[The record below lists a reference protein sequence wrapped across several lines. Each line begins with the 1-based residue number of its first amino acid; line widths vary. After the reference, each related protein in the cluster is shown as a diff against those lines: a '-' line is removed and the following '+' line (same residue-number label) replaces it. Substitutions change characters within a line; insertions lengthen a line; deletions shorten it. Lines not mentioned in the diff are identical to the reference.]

1 MLPFFLNFSLV
12 FILQSFDQDLQI
24 SQKLLTTEEEEEA
37 LQNFNGDLMDEME
50 QIMSKME
57 KAFATLKDPKLI
69 RKSQSNLVL
78 NDAAAIRQLVAE
90 ISDQIHAQ
98 ISKESAIQE

>member
-1 MLPFFLNFSLV
+1 M
-12 FILQSFDQDLQI
+12 
-24 SQKLLTTEEEEEA
+24 TTEEEDEA

-57 KAFATLKDPKLI
+57 TAFATLKDPKLI

-98 ISKESAIQE
+98 ISKESVIQE

>member
-1 MLPFFLNFSLV
+1 M
-12 FILQSFDQDLQI
+12 
-24 SQKLLTTEEEEEA
+24 LLTKEEEEA
-37 LQNFNGDLMDEME
+37 LQECNGDLMDEME

-57 KAFATLKDPKLI
+57 TAFATLKDPKLI

>member
-1 MLPFFLNFSLV
+1 M
-12 FILQSFDQDLQI
+12 
-24 SQKLLTTEEEEEA
+24 LLTTEEEEA
-37 LQNFNGDLMDEME
+37 LQECNGDLMDEME

-57 KAFATLKDPKLI
+57 TAFATLKDPKLI